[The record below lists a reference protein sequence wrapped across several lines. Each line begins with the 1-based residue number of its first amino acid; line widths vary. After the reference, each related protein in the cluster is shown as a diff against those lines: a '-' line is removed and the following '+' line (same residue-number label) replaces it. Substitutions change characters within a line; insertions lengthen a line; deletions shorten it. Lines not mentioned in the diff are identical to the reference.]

1 MLINPS
7 IKHYVGAELEPYTPP
22 RHTLTSN
29 LRLLPGDD
37 ADGEVSVVRGTIE
50 QGGSAL
56 PHRHLESTQFLHI
69 LSGRCS
75 VDLDSQT
82 LELGGGDSVLIPTDV
97 VHHVEVLSL
106 EPLELINVYYPALAP
121 DDTIE

>member
-1 MLINPS
+1 MTNES
-7 IKHYVGAELEPYTPP
+7 IKHYVGEELEAYTPP

-37 ADGEVSVVRGTIE
+37 SNGAVSVVRGTIE
-50 QGGSAL
+50 HGGSAL
-56 PHRHLESTQFLHI
+56 PHRHLKSTQFLHI

-75 VDLDSQT
+75 VELGEQT

-97 VHHVEVLSL
+97 VHHVEVLSA
-106 EPLELINVYYPALAP
+106 EPLELINVYYPALAAG
-121 DDTIE
+121 DTIE

>member
-1 MLINPS
+1 MTNPS
-7 IKHYVGAELEPYTPP
+7 IKHYVGAELEAYTPP

-29 LRLLPGDD
+29 LRLLPGAD
-37 ADGEVSVVRGTIE
+37 ADGAVSVVRGTIE
-50 QGGSAL
+50 HGGSAL
-56 PHRHLESTQFLHI
+56 PHRHLKSTQFLHI

-75 VDLDSQT
+75 VELGDDT
-82 LELGGGDSVLIPTDV
+82 LELAGGDSVLIPTDV
-97 VHHVEVLSL
+97 VHHVEVLSS

>member
-1 MLINPS
+1 MTSES
-7 IKHYVGAELEPYTPP
+7 IKHYVGKDLKAYTPP

-37 ADGEVSVVRGTIE
+37 AGGAVSVVRGTIE
-50 QGGSAL
+50 HGGSAL
-56 PHRHLESTQFLHI
+56 PHRHLKSTQFLHI
-69 LSGRCS
+69 LSGRCL
-75 VDLDSQT
+75 VKFGTQN

-97 VHHVEVLSL
+97 VHHVEVLST

>member
-1 MLINPS
+1 MNTKS
-7 IKHYVGAELEPYTPP
+7 FKHYVESELEPYTPP

-29 LRLLPGDD
+29 LRLLPGAD
-37 ADGEVSVVRGTIE
+37 ADGAVSVVRGTIE
-50 QGGSAL
+50 HGGSAL
-56 PHRHLESTQFLHI
+56 AHRHMKSTQFLHI

-75 VDLDSQT
+75 VELGADI

-97 VHHVEVLSL
+97 VHHVEVLSS
-106 EPLELINVYYPALAP
+106 EPLELINVYYPALAA